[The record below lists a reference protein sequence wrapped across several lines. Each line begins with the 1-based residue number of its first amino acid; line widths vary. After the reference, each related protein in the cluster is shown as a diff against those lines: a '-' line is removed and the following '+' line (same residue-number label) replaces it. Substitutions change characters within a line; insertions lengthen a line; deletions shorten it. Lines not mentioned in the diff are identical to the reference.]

1 MRGPLNL
8 AAIQQECRIPPI
20 AAAVM
25 KLQRAGAEHKGRCP
39 FHDDRSPSLTIYDEG
54 RRFKCFGCGAQG
66 DVIDFVQRLYGVSV
80 SEALVMIGAR
90 QLPVIPVAHM
100 PAAAPKEDRREEAIA
115 IADASVPTKD
125 TLAENYLRSRGLIL
139 PIPDSLLFARLP
151 YGKSGPCHPVLVA
164 RVTSVDGRLTGIQ
177 RTFLNAAGTGKA
189 AVPKPKL
196 SLGLVRGGSVHL
208 GPSARTLV
216 VCEGVEDGLSLRQEL
231 GLPVWVAV
239 GASNMITMDL
249 PNVVKSVIIGADA
262 DPAGESAARAAA
274 ERFASQ
280 GREVRIIRPLSPHKD
295 FNAELMAG
303 EL

>member
-1 MRGPLNL
+1 MARFDT
-8 AAIQQECRIPPI
+8 AAIRHHHTIPSI
-20 AAAVM
+20 AATVM
-25 KLQRAGAEHKGRCP
+25 KLKRVRGEHIGCCP
-39 FHDDRSPSLTIYDEG
+39 FHNDRSPSFTVYDQG
-54 RRFKCFGCGAQG
+54 RKFKCFGCGAQG
-66 DVIDFVQRLYGVSV
+66 DVIDFVQRLYDVGTR
-80 SEALVMIGAR
+80 EAAEMLGANY
-90 QLPVIPVAHM
+90 LPVVGVAM
-100 PAAAPKEDRREEAIA
+100 PAHQLKEDRCDEAIA
-115 IADASVPTKD
+115 IWRAAGPAKGTAVDR
-125 TLAENYLRSRGLIL
+125 YLRARGLIL
-139 PIPDSLLFARLP
+139 PIPESIRFARLR
-151 YGKSGPCHPVLVA
+151 YGKSGPYHPVMVALVA
-164 RVTSVDGRLTGIQ
+164 SIDSRAIGIQ
-177 RTFLNAAGTGKA
+177 RTYLNAAGTGKA

-208 GPSARTLV
+208 GPNARTLV

-231 GLPVWVAV
+231 GLPVSVAV

-249 PNVVKSVIIGADA
+249 PNLVKSVIIGADA